1 MSVAERAANDEIVDP
16 LCEDASAAE
25 PRARIYAYAETETG
39 VHAFPLGRALEVI
52 RRGRAGK
59 EEDDP
64 PLIWIDIAAP
74 GTAEGEFLREQL
86 NFHPLAVEDTVRGR
100 QRPKIDRYPGYFFL
114 VMYAARINPARERMA
129 LNELHAFIG
138 DNYVVTVHDHR
149 IEEITEVLARW
160 RGNPERL
167 RAPGV
172 LAHALLDLVVDG
184 YFPVL
189 DHFSERVAE
198 LEMATADTADS
209 TDSLPSPRQGMHTIL
224 TMRRELALFRRMVGP
239 ERELVGSLLR
249 RDIPFLQP
257 EMMPYFQDVHD
268 HAIRVAEEID
278 TLRDLLNGAMEG
290 QLSLASHQLNETMRL
305 MAAWSIILM
314 AMAWIAGIYG
324 MNFDLMPELRWR
336 YGYLWGLGLM
346 LVVGTILFTYFKR
359 KDWV

>member
-1 MSVAERAANDEIVDP
+1 MSVAERVAEDEIVDP
-16 LCEDASAAE
+16 LCEDASGAE
-25 PRARIYAYAETETG
+25 PRSRISAYAETESG
-39 VHAFPLGRALEVI
+39 VHAYPIARALQVI
-52 RRGRAGK
+52 HRGRAGK
-59 EEDDP
+59 TDDDP
-64 PLIWIDIAAP
+64 PLIWIDVAAP
-74 GTAEGEFLREQL
+74 GVPEGEFLRTEL

-114 VMYAARINPARERMA
+114 VMYAARINPERERMA

-149 IEEITEVLARW
+149 IEEISEVLARW
-160 RGNPERL
+160 RGTPDRY
-167 RAPGV
+167 RAPGN
-172 LAHALLDLVVDG
+172 LAHALVDLVVDG

-198 LEMATADTADS
+198 LETGVMAGRPGD
-209 TDSLPSPRQGMHTIL
+209 GMQSIL
-224 TMRRELALFRRMVGP
+224 TMRRELSLFRRMVGP

-278 TLRDLLNGAMEG
+278 QLRDLLNGAMEG

-324 MNFDLMPELRWR
+324 MNFRVMPELQWH

-346 LVVGTILFTYFKR
+346 LVVGTILFAYFKR
-359 KDWV
+359 KEWV

>member
-1 MSVAERAANDEIVDP
+1 MSVAERLADDEIVDP
-16 LCEDASAAE
+16 LCEDASGAE
-25 PRARIYAYAETETG
+25 PRSRISAYAETATG
-39 VHAFPLGRALEVI
+39 VHAYALASAVEVI
-52 RRGRAGK
+52 HRGRTGK
-59 EEDDP
+59 KDDDP

-74 GTAEGEFLREQL
+74 GAAEGEFLRDQL

-114 VMYAARINPARERMA
+114 VMYAARINPERERMA

-138 DNYVVTVHDHR
+138 ENYVVTVHDHR

-160 RGNPERL
+160 RGAPDRY

-172 LAHALLDLVVDG
+172 LAHALLDMVVDG

-198 LEMATADTADS
+198 LETATAAENATR
-209 TDSLPSPRQGMHTIL
+209 PREGMHTIL
-224 TMRRELALFRRMVGP
+224 TMRRELSLFRRMVGP

-257 EMMPYFQDVHD
+257 DMMPYFQDVHD

-324 MNFDLMPELRWR
+324 MNFEIMPEIEWR

-346 LVVGTILFTYFKR
+346 LVVGSILFTYFKR
-359 KDWV
+359 KNWV

>member
-1 MSVAERAANDEIVDP
+1 MSVAAHDADDIVDP
-16 LCEDASAAE
+16 LCEDASGAE
-25 PRARIYAYAETETG
+25 PRARISAYAETETG
-39 VHAFPLGRALEVI
+39 VHAYPLAHAVEVI

-59 EEDDP
+59 LDDDP

-74 GTAEGEFLREQL
+74 GAPEGEFLRTQL
-86 NFHPLAVEDTVRGR
+86 KFHPLAVEDTVRGR

-114 VMYAARINPARERMA
+114 VMYAARINPDRERMA

-138 DNYVVTVHDHR
+138 DNFVVTVHDHR
-149 IEEITEVLARW
+149 IEVITEVLARW
-160 RGNPERL
+160 RGVPERF

-198 LEMATADTADS
+198 LETGV
-209 TDSLPSPRQGMHTIL
+209 LEGGRPGEGMHTIL

-257 EMMPYFQDVHD
+257 DMLPYFQDVHD

-290 QLSLASHQLNETMRL
+290 QLSMASHTLNETMRL

-324 MNFDLMPELRWR
+324 MNFRIMPETQWR
-336 YGYLWGLGLM
+336 YGYAWALGLM
-346 LVVGTILFTYFKR
+346 LVVGTILIVYFKR
-359 KDWV
+359 KHWV

>member
-1 MSVAERAANDEIVDP
+1 MSVAERPADEIIDP
-16 LCEDASAAE
+16 LCEDESIAE
-25 PRARIYAYAETETG
+25 PRTRIHAYAETGTG
-39 VHAFPLGRALEVI
+39 VHAIPLSAAVATI
-52 RRGRAGK
+52 QRGVGGK
-59 EEDDP
+59 QEHDP
-64 PLIWIDIAAP
+64 PLVWIDIAAP
-74 GTAEGEFLREQL
+74 GAPEGEFLRSEL
-86 NFHPLAVEDTVRGR
+86 RFHPLAVEDTVRGR

-114 VMYAARINPARERMA
+114 VMYAARINQERGRMA

-138 DNYVVTVHDHR
+138 ANYVVTVHDHR
-149 IEEITEVLARW
+149 IEELTEVLARW
-160 RGNPERL
+160 RGAPDRF

-172 LAHALLDLVVDG
+172 LAHAVLDLVVDG

-198 LEMATADTADS
+198 LETGVMGQRTSSEDM
-209 TDSLPSPRQGMHTIL
+209 QTIL
-224 TMRRELALFRRMVGP
+224 GMRRELALFRRMVGP

-257 EMMPYFQDVHD
+257 EMLPYFQDIHD

-290 QLSLASHQLNETMRL
+290 QLSLASNKLNETMRL

-324 MNFDLMPELRWR
+324 MNFDVMPELHWG
-336 YGYLWGLGLM
+336 YGYLWALVLM
-346 LVVGTILFTYFKR
+346 VAVGSVLFMYFRR
-359 KDWV
+359 KDWI

>member
-1 MSVAERAANDEIVDP
+1 MSVAERAAEDEIVDP
-16 LCEDASAAE
+16 LCEDSSGAE
-25 PRARIYAYAETETG
+25 PRARISAYAETGTG
-39 VHAFPLGRALEVI
+39 VHAVSLSRAMEVI
-52 RRGRAGK
+52 HRGRGGK
-59 EEDDP
+59 EDDDP

-74 GTAEGEFLREQL
+74 GVAEGEFLRDEL

-114 VMYAARINPARERMA
+114 VMYAARINPDRERMA

-138 DNYVVTVHDHR
+138 ENYVVTVHDHR
-149 IEEITEVLARW
+149 IEEITAVLARW
-160 RGNPERL
+160 RATPDRF
-167 RAPGV
+167 RSAGV

-198 LEMATADTADS
+198 LETGVSAGRPPAE
-209 TDSLPSPRQGMHTIL
+209 GMQNIL
-224 TMRRELALFRRMVGP
+224 TMRRELSLFRRMVGP

-257 EMMPYFQDVHD
+257 DMMPYFQDVHD

-324 MNFDLMPELRWR
+324 MNFEFMPETEWR
-336 YGYLWGLGLM
+336 YGYVWGLGLM
-346 LVVGTILFTYFKR
+346 LVVGGILFTYFKR

>member
-1 MSVAERAANDEIVDP
+1 MSVAARAADEIVDP

-25 PRARIYAYAETETG
+25 PRARISAYAETDTG
-39 VHAFPLGRALEVI
+39 VHAYPLAQAVEVI
-52 RRGRAGK
+52 RRGRKGRDD
-59 EEDDP
+59 DDP

-74 GTAEGEFLREQL
+74 GTPEGEFLRTQL
-86 NFHPLAVEDTVRGR
+86 KFHPLAVEDTVRGR

-114 VMYAARINPARERMA
+114 VMYAARINPERERMA

-138 DNYVVTVHDHR
+138 DNYVVTVHDPR
-149 IEEITEVLARW
+149 IEEITQVLARW
-160 RGNPERL
+160 RGVPDRY

-184 YFPVL
+184 YFPVI

-198 LEMATADTADS
+198 LETGVMEGR
-209 TDSLPSPRQGMHTIL
+209 PGEGMHTIL
-224 TMRRELALFRRMVGP
+224 TMRRELSLFRRMVGP

-257 EMMPYFQDVHD
+257 DMLPYFQDVHD

-324 MNFDLMPELRWR
+324 MNFDIMPELNWR
-336 YGYLWGLGLM
+336 YGYLWALGLM
-346 LVVGTILFTYFKR
+346 VVVATTLLVYFKR
-359 KDWV
+359 KEWL

>member
-1 MSVAERAANDEIVDP
+1 MTAGAPPADEIQDP
-16 LCEDASAAE
+16 LCEDPTAAE
-25 PRARIYAYAETETG
+25 RGTHVHAYAETSTG
-39 VHAFPLGRALEVI
+39 VHAVALEHALEVI
-52 RRGRAGK
+52 KRGDKDRRDG
-59 EEDDP
+59 DP
-64 PLIWIDIAAP
+64 AVIWIDIAAP
-74 GTAEGEFLREQL
+74 GEAETDFLRTRL
-86 NFHPLAVEDTVRGR
+86 GFHPLAVEDTVRGR

-114 VMYAARINPARERMA
+114 VLYSARINAERGRMA

-138 DNYVVTVHDHR
+138 ENYVVTVHDHR
-149 IEEITEVLARW
+149 IEEITAVLARW
-160 RGNPERL
+160 RASPERF
-167 RAPGV
+167 RSPGV

-198 LEMATADTADS
+198 LETAT
-209 TDSLPSPRQGMHTIL
+209 TDSDRPPREGMHTIL

-324 MNFDLMPELRWR
+324 MNFDHMPELRWR
-336 YGYLWGLGLM
+336 YSYFV
-346 LVVGTILFTYFKR
+346 VVGLIALARLALYRNFRR
-359 KDWV
+359 KGWL

>member
-1 MSVAERAANDEIVDP
+1 MSVAVRVANDEIVDP
-16 LCEDASAAE
+16 LCEDASGAE
-25 PRARIYAYAETETG
+25 PRSRISAYAETDTG
-39 VHAFPLGRALEVI
+39 VHAYPLSAAIEVI
-52 RRGRAGK
+52 QRGRAGK
-59 EEDDP
+59 KEDDP

-74 GTAEGEFLREQL
+74 SATEGEFLRDQL

-114 VMYAARINPARERMA
+114 VMYAARINPERERMA

-138 DNYVVTVHDHR
+138 ENYVVTVHDHR
-149 IEEITEVLARW
+149 IEEISAVLARW
-160 RGNPERL
+160 RGAPDRF

-198 LEMATADTADS
+198 LETAT
-209 TDSLPSPRQGMHTIL
+209 TDSDTPPREGMQTIL

-257 EMMPYFQDVHD
+257 DMMPYFQDVHD

-290 QLSLASHQLNETMRL
+290 QLSIASHNLNETMRL

-324 MNFDLMPELRWR
+324 MNFDIMPELKWD
-336 YGYLWGLGLM
+336 YGYLWALGLM
-346 LVVGTILFTYFKR
+346 LVVGGILVGYFKR
-359 KDWV
+359 KNWM

>member
-1 MSVAERAANDEIVDP
+1 MSVAERPADEIIDP
-16 LCEDASAAE
+16 LCEDESIAE
-25 PRARIYAYAETETG
+25 PRTRIHAYGETATG
-39 VHAFPLGRALEVI
+39 VHAIPLSAALAAVRRA
-52 RRGRAGK
+52 RGGK
-59 EEDDP
+59 PQEGDP

-74 GTAEGEFLREQL
+74 GAPEGEFLRTEL

-114 VMYAARINPARERMA
+114 VMYAARINQERGRMA

-138 DNYVVTVHDHR
+138 GNYVVTVHDHR
-149 IEEITEVLARW
+149 IEELTEVLARW
-160 RGNPERL
+160 RGNPDRFRL
-167 RAPGV
+167 PGV
-172 LAHALLDLVVDG
+172 LAHAVLDLVVDG

-198 LEMATADTADS
+198 LETGVMEQR
-209 TDSLPSPRQGMHTIL
+209 RQNEDMQTIL
-224 TMRRELALFRRMVGP
+224 GMRRELALFRRMVGP
-239 ERELVGSLLR
+239 ERELIGSLLR

-257 EMMPYFQDVHD
+257 EMLPYFQDVHD

-290 QLSLASHQLNETMRL
+290 QLSLASNNLNQTMRL

-324 MNFDLMPELRWR
+324 MNFDRMPELHWG
-336 YGYLWGLGLM
+336 YGYLWSLGLM
-346 LVVGTILFTYFKR
+346 LAVGAVLFTYFKR
-359 KDWV
+359 KGWI

>member
-1 MSVAERAANDEIVDP
+1 MSVAERAADEIVDP
-16 LCEDASAAE
+16 LCEDASGAE
-25 PRARIYAYAETETG
+25 PRARISAYAETETG
-39 VHAFPLGRALEVI
+39 VHAYPLATAVEVI

-59 EEDDP
+59 KEGDP
-64 PLIWIDIAAP
+64 PLVWIDIAAP
-74 GTAEGEFLREQL
+74 GAPEGEFLRTQL
-86 NFHPLAVEDTVRGR
+86 KFHPLAVEDTVRGR

-114 VMYAARINPARERMA
+114 VMYAARINPDRERMA

-138 DNYVVTVHDHR
+138 DNFVVTVHDHR
-149 IEEITEVLARW
+149 IEVITEVLARW
-160 RGNPERL
+160 RGVPDRF

-198 LEMATADTADS
+198 LETGV
-209 TDSLPSPRQGMHTIL
+209 LEGRPGEGMHTIL

-257 EMMPYFQDVHD
+257 DMLPYFQDVHD

-290 QLSLASHQLNETMRL
+290 QLSMASHSLNETMRL

-324 MNFDLMPELRWR
+324 MNFDIMPELNWR

-346 LVVGTILFTYFKR
+346 LVVGTILTVYFKR
-359 KDWV
+359 KKWL

>member
-1 MSVAERAANDEIVDP
+1 MSVAARAAEDDVVDP
-16 LCEDASAAE
+16 LCEDATGAE
-25 PRARIYAYAETETG
+25 LRSRISAYAETETG
-39 VHAFPLGRALEVI
+39 VHAYPLAKAIEVI
-52 RRGRAGK
+52 HRGRTGK
-59 EEDDP
+59 GEGDP
-64 PLIWIDIAAP
+64 PLIWIDVAAP
-74 GTAEGEFLREQL
+74 GVPEGEFLRDQL

-149 IEEITEVLARW
+149 IEEITAVLARW
-160 RGNPERL
+160 RGSPDRY

-198 LEMATADTADS
+198 LETGV
-209 TDSLPSPRQGMHTIL
+209 LEGRPGEGMQSIL

-257 EMMPYFQDVHD
+257 DMMPYFQDVHD

-290 QLSLASHQLNETMRL
+290 QLSLASHQLNTTMRL

-324 MNFDLMPELRWR
+324 MNFERMPELGWR
-336 YGYLWGLGLM
+336 YGYLWGLALM
-346 LVVGTILFTYFKR
+346 LVVGGILFTYFKR

>member
-1 MSVAERAANDEIVDP
+1 MSVAARVADDEIVDP
-16 LCEDASAAE
+16 LCEDASGAE
-25 PRARIYAYAETETG
+25 PRSRISAYAETSTG
-39 VHAFPLGRALEVI
+39 VHAYSLAQAIEVI
-52 RRGRAGK
+52 HRGRAGK
-59 EEDDP
+59 KEDDP

-74 GTAEGEFLREQL
+74 GIPEGEFLRDQL

-114 VMYAARINPARERMA
+114 VMYAARINPERERMA

-160 RGNPERL
+160 RGSPDRF

-198 LEMATADTADS
+198 LETATAAEAS
-209 TDSLPSPRQGMHTIL
+209 TRPREGMHTIL
-224 TMRRELALFRRMVGP
+224 TMRRELSLFRRMVGP

-257 EMMPYFQDVHD
+257 DMLPYFQDVHD

-290 QLSLASHQLNETMRL
+290 QISLASHQLNETMRL

-324 MNFDLMPELRWR
+324 MNFRVMPEIEWR
-336 YGYLWGLGLM
+336 YGYLWGLGVM
-346 LVVGTILFTYFKR
+346 LVVGSILFTYFKR